1 MEGGE
6 KRREVEWGKMKR
18 EGKRGSREAGDREEE
33 GGGRRHREKEWEGE
47 GGRRNRKKANRGE
60 KEEGIMERR
69 IGEGKG
75 KR

>member
-33 GGGRRHREKEWEGE
+33 GGGGDIERRSGKGRGEGE
-47 GGRRNRKKANRGE
+47 IEKKRRGE
-60 KEEGIMERR
+60 K
-69 IGEGKG
+69 
-75 KR
+75 KRKE